1 MLELATLAFLMAG
14 PASGLGMDVRG
25 RAQGWAGWTADRMVS
40 VLVEGPLAA
49 LTIEGGR
56 WLHDEGRSHPWD
68 DLSSPGL
75 SPPDCGVRRV
85 ALPVL
90 P

>member
-40 VLVEGPLAA
+40 VLV
-49 LTIEGGR
+49 R
-56 WLHDEGRSHPWD
+56 WLVCGRS
-68 DLSSPGL
+68 
-75 SPPDCGVRRV
+75 RV
-85 ALPVL
+85 WGTPKSLLA
-90 P
+90 